1 MTNLRATG
9 RAIRL
14 SLLLAAT
21 VVALPTLAGVYDS
34 YAYKLEKGKQ
44 TKVCKHMERV
54 YNENF
59 QRPWDFRDLPTPTF
73 PRLPGVEYDKRMA
86 LDLRSSAFPTSPEFE
101 AVQWK
106 EGRIVRDPNKRDL
119 VPMIV
124 AEIDINNDGREDSLV
139 KTSFMQGFSL
149 GHRSVSGGEDSVFI
163 LEKNQLDLTKD
174 VSFKTFY
181 GQIGEKRPALL
192 SYVTLGLFARS
203 IRPFIYDGT
212 AYLSV
217 YEQGIDPQGKL
228 ARETMWVLRY
238 HEGGWNRGGSWEPVK
253 ADRVCRFRMVISN

>member
-1 MTNLRATG
+1 MTNLHATG

-21 VVALPTLAGVYDS
+21 VVALPTLAGVYDN

-44 TKVCKHMERV
+44 TKVCQHLERV

-59 QRPWDFRDLPTPTF
+59 QRPWDFRDLPTSTF

-106 EGRIVRDPNKRDL
+106 EGRIVYSNPREMR
-119 VPMIV
+119 PMLTAKV
-124 AEIDINNDGREDSLV
+124 DIDNDGEADTLV
-139 KTSFMQGFSL
+139 KATFMQGFSQ
-149 GHRSVSGGEDSVFI
+149 GARSVPGGEDRIFVLNKGQSD
-163 LEKNQLDLTKD
+163 LENITPEAFNATGKR
-174 VSFKTFY
+174 
-181 GQIGEKRPALL
+181 RPALIG
-192 SYVTLGLFARS
+192 YVTLGLFARS

-212 AYLSV
+212 TYLSV
-217 YEQGIDPQGKL
+217 YVQNADQKNMH
-228 ARETMWVLRY
+228 ETIWVLKYRD
-238 HEGGWNRGGSWEPVK
+238 GGWNRGAGGDWEPVK
-253 ADRVCRFRMVISN
+253 ADRVCRFRMVVSN